1 MILKPNFGGGEG
13 RGAHIFLSLFL
24 LLFDMSTGN
33 SYEDKHTEEFF
44 REIENDKKQH
54 YEKCSVI
61 DAFDNLFNCYSKIL
75 E

>member
-1 MILKPNFGGGEG
+1 MEGEKEGG
-13 RGAHIFLSLFL
+13 RIFFLSLFL

-44 REIENDKKQH
+44 KEIENDKKQH

-61 DAFDNLFNCYSKIL
+61 DAFDGLFNCYSKIL